1 MVPQF
6 RDLPEGLASSRVLIR
21 FGVRMIIL
29 ATFAASSSIG
39 FARGLATL
47 MLMAIILCSLV
58 AVIKRE
64 RPFQSALN
72 HWDETMAYAAV
83 FSLISVFTHAAP
95 A

>member
-6 RDLPEGLASSRVLIR
+6 QDLPQGLASSRVLIR

-47 MLMAIILCSLV
+47 MLMAIILSSLI

-64 RPFQSALN
+64 RPFQPVLN
-72 HWDETMAYAAV
+72 YWDETVAYAAM
-83 FSLISVFTHAAP
+83 FSLISIFIHSAP